1 MLCRILFAVL
11 LVVVC
16 ATGAAAGP
24 AEDADSA
31 YQRGDYALAER
42 LFCPLAEQR
51 DAKAQFNLGLMYEYG
66 PRAQLHYN

>member
-16 ATGAAAGP
+16 TIGAAAGP

-31 YQRGDYALAER
+31 YQHGDYALAER
-42 LFCPLAEQR
+42 LFRPLTEQG
-51 DAKAQFNLGLMYEYG
+51 DAKAQLNLGL
-66 PRAQLHYN
+66 